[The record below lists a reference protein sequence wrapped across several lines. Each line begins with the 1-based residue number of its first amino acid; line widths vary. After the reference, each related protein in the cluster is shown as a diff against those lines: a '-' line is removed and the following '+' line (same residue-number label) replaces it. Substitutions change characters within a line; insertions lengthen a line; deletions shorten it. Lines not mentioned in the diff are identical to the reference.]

1 MPMSKPFELDI
12 NGQKICGIRWGDD
25 SAQLPTLALHGWLD
39 NAASFSLLAP
49 RTPELQIWAIDL
61 PGHGLSDHRRAPGA
75 YNIWDDLLDIL
86 ALADRLAWPRFN
98 ILAHSRGALI
108 ANLLAATMPERI
120 ARMVLVDGIW
130 PMPVDAADA
139 PSLLRQYLL
148 DQRGYTRKKMSR
160 FASIDEAVKVRQ
172 KATGLGAEAASLIV
186 ERGIRPCAEG
196 GFRWRSDPRLTL
208 ASAFKLTE
216 QHNRAFLDAIS
227 APVLLLLASAGF
239 GRYPGVEEIVGQY
252 PHIEC
257 RTLPGSHHLHM
268 EAADVVAPLVE
279 AFLHAPG
286 MSS

>member
-1 MPMSKPFELDI
+1 VNNFELDI
-12 NGQKICGIRWGDD
+12 NGQKICGMRWGDD
-25 SAQLPTLALHGWLD
+25 SDQLPTLALHGWLD
-39 NAASFSLLAP
+39 NAASFSMLAP
-49 RTPELQIWAIDL
+49 RLPTLQLWAIDL

-120 ARMVLVDGIW
+120 ARMVLIDGIW

-148 DQRGYTRKKMSR
+148 DQRGYTQKKMSR
-160 FASIDEAVKVRQ
+160 YTSVDEAVEVRQ
-172 KATGLGAEAASLIV
+172 KAAGLGAEAARLIV
-186 ERGIRPCAEG
+186 ERGIRQRAEG
-196 GFRWRSDPRLTL
+196 DFCWRSDPRLTL

-216 QHNRAFLDAIS
+216 QHNRAFLEAIT
-227 APVLLLLASAGF
+227 APVLILLASAGF
-239 GRYPGVEEIVGQY
+239 GRYPGVEENVQQY
-252 PHIEC
+252 PNIEC
-257 RTLPGSHHLHM
+257 RILQGSHHIHM

-279 AFLHAPG
+279 AFLHTPAT
-286 MSS
+286 SS